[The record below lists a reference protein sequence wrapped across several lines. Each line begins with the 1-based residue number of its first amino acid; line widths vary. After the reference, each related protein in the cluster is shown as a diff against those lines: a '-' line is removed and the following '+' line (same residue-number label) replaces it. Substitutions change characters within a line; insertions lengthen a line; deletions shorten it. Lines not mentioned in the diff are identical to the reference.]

1 MEKVLF
7 CVVLLIYW
15 CEALKLIKPINNTV
29 ELPPKK
35 FACDGDSCLVTSE
48 NFFHLQDM
56 IDSDRVIVFNMEA
69 LTVDMPHGFI
79 HIKSVSNLT
88 IMGLSGEGTVI
99 SCSQKSSFGFH
110 VSSNAVDITLINLT
124 IQNCGDTALY
134 LIPEVQCELCSP
146 SNFGH
151 IETTFYIEGSS
162 NVTLSNVHIQNSPGY
177 AVTDI
182 VDYSTNFFGDT
193 IGEEPVYN
201 VIMRNCS
208 ISGSQQGALVLNGTR
223 NLLVDT
229 LITNSSTGIV
239 SENAD
244 IEMINVVVTGC
255 PTSTLQNGILVVKER
270 LDMNHSSLNVRNQ
283 WISLRSS
290 QVSFLGGSHNSAV
303 FPGFFGT
310 HSFLAIEGNSLVLF
324 KDFNLTTPYS
334 ALFLL
339 ASDLVMRDSSKLIL
353 SSNTARNGAS
363 IFALIS
369 SRVSMTDETLLQV
382 NQNSVEE
389 GWVILSAFD
398 SHWET
403 QSNTRIDVS
412 GNKASN
418 KGIILELDKTQVDMI
433 GNVSLLLQRNVAIN
447 QSTVTYVD
455 KEIALFDSSN
465 LKIVENSAF
474 EKSEILQINGSI
486 TSNDVTVTISVVNNS
501 AAVESSIVSFQQP
514 LKHKGPKMSHYFKL
528 LREHEEEEEIKTK
541 LVPFAEPVNTT
552 VKVASDVFN
561 RINPIDSLQPPKEDD
576 GLSLSDLDDE
586 LGDQISKTTGTD
598 NSGRITTGIIA
609 GIKAPKKPPNK
620 HTTFELWG
628 SLSFTGNVLRQQS
641 VGLACIGCTIIA
653 NSGKLVFAKN
663 QCHKSSNIIFLKD
676 TTTIAKKESY
686 LNFTGNDMYRDSSI
700 LLSLSG
706 IWQIEQNSMV
716 SVTDNTGKNGFSI
729 LFFSTAIVVDGS
741 LMIANNNF
749 SDFGALNIFNTKAK
763 FHGSLEVS
771 GNRAESGGITADNS
785 DVVITG
791 TAIFSD
797 NHAANGGGLSLIT
810 SLLRVS
816 PKATVEFSRNHAEGL
831 GGAIFISKPR
841 TSYTCDSLTSTVST
855 CSIQVLYDEFLIT
868 CKLLFSLSFSQ
879 NKANIAGNA
888 IYGGQTSACVPSDT
902 CFKCP
907 VPDFSEIFQYHGVN
921 DSSDLSNF
929 TSDPTRVCFCENG
942 RPDCYKT
949 LTNITVYPG
958 EHFNLSLAIVG
969 YGLGTVPGS
978 VISRTKRTEARES
991 LFGSSLQIS
1000 QEIQGT
1006 ECQEIEYSIV
1016 SEADQEMMA
1025 LAAASQ
1031 SFGRSLEEVEAVVD
1045 FQRTRNIDN
1054 ISPILRSPY
1063 DSIFESF
1070 FHIPVFVQVNL
1081 LPCPVG
1087 FQLVRGRCVCHKTL
1101 LNNNIEKCSISN
1113 GTAFIHRPSPYW
1125 MGLSN
1130 SSILLHAHC
1139 PFDYCQPEDVNIS
1152 LESPHAQCQ
1161 YKRSGVLCGGC
1172 DEGLSMVLGSSECKT
1187 CSNVYLMSI
1196 SIFILAGMALVA
1208 LLTLLNMTVSVG
1220 TLNGLI
1226 LFANI
1231 LQANRTT
1238 FLPLSTSE
1246 ASVPISILSAFIA
1259 WLNLDLGIPMCF
1271 FDGLTTYA
1279 KTWLQFVFPL
1289 YILAMVGAIIA
1300 GSNCST
1306 QLTRLFGSNAV
1317 PVLATLVLLS
1327 YTKILRILIAAF
1339 SFTTMTGSEGYYSV
1353 LWLPDGKINYLEP
1366 KHAILFTVALMVLL
1380 LLGIPYTVALTA
1392 SPWIQR
1398 SEFHCISS
1406 MYNKFKPLFDAY
1418 MGPYKDSCRYW
1429 TGMLLLARVVL
1440 IVLFS
1445 SIANTNTVAGPQ
1457 LNLLLL
1463 TLSSSALLALTTALR
1478 PYKNKLLNGLEI
1490 FHLTI
1495 LLVFS
1500 ASYLYIST
1508 NAANSDG
1515 VRAYVYIILVGT
1527 CFLVFLGIFIGHIC
1541 YKAKESKS
1549 GKWVEHAG
1557 RQQENCNRWQR
1568 GRGRQEEE
1576 EEERGQVTIST
1587 AGATTDRWR
1596 RDSVFRESVLE
1607 LS

>member
-15 CEALKLIKPINNTV
+15 CEALKLVKPVNDTV

-35 FACDGDSCLVTSE
+35 FSCDGDSCLVTSE

-69 LTVDMPHGFI
+69 LTVDMPRGFI

-110 VSSNAVDITLINLT
+110 ISSNAVDITLINLT

-134 LIPEVQCELCSP
+134 PIPDVQCQLCSS

-162 NVTLSNVHIQNSPGY
+162 NVTLSNVNIQNSPGY

-182 VDYSTNFFGDT
+182 VDFSTNFFGDT
-193 IGEEPVYN
+193 FGEEPVYN
-201 VIMRNCS
+201 VIIRNCS

-223 NLLVDT
+223 NFLVDT
-229 LITNSSTGIV
+229 FITNSSTGIV
-239 SENAD
+239 SGNAD

-255 PTSTLQNGILVVKER
+255 PASTLQNGILVVKER
-270 LDMNHSSLNVRNQ
+270 FDMNHSSLNVRNQ
-283 WISLRSS
+283 WISFKSS
-290 QVSFLGGSHNSAV
+290 QVSFLGGSHNSAF

-310 HSFLAIEGNSLVLF
+310 DSFLVIEGNSWVLF

-339 ASDLVMRDSSKLIL
+339 ASNLVMRDNSRLIL

-369 SRVSMTDETLLQV
+369 SRVSMTDEALLQV

-389 GWVILSAFD
+389 GWVVLSAFD

-403 QSNTRIDVS
+403 QSNTGINVS
-412 GNKASN
+412 DNKASN
-418 KGIILELDKTQVDMI
+418 GGIILELDKTQVDMI
-433 GNVSLLLQRNVAIN
+433 GNVSLLLQSNVAFN

-455 KEIALFDSSN
+455 REIALFDSSN
-465 LKIVENSAF
+465 FKIVENSAF
-474 EKSEILQINGSI
+474 EKSEILRINGSI
-486 TSNDVTVTISVVNNS
+486 ISNDVTVTISVVNNS
-501 AAVESSIVSFQQP
+501 AAVESSIISFQQP
-514 LKHKGPKMSHYFKL
+514 LQDRGPKMSHYFKL
-528 LREHEEEEEIKTK
+528 LREYEKERYMDV
-541 LVPFAEPVNTT
+541 VPSAKPVSTI
-552 VKVASDVFN
+552 VKNISDVFDLSN
-561 RINPIDSLQPPKEDD
+561 SIDSLELPEEDD
-576 GLSLSDLDDE
+576 DLSLSDLDD
-586 LGDQISKTTGTD
+586 DFDDKISTTD
-598 NSGRITTGIIA
+598 NSGRIIDLTTGRIVGIA
-609 GIKAPKKPPNK
+609 APKNQPNK
-620 HTTFELWG
+620 HTTFELQG

-653 NSGKLVFAKN
+653 NSGKIVFSKN
-663 QCHKSSNIIFLKD
+663 RCHKSSNIIFLKD
-676 TTTIAKKESY
+676 ATTIAKKESY
-686 LNFTGNDMYRDSSI
+686 LDFTGNNMYRDSSI
-700 LLSLSG
+700 LLSLHG
-706 IWQIEQNSMV
+706 KWQIELNSKV
-716 SVTDNTGKNGFSI
+716 SVTDNTGKNGFLI

-741 LMIANNNF
+741 LTVANNNF

-763 FHGSLEVS
+763 FHGHLKVS

-785 DVVITG
+785 NVVITG

-831 GGAIFISKPR
+831 GGAIYISKPR
-841 TSYTCDSLTSTVST
+841 TRYTCDSLKSTASI
-855 CSIQVLYDEFLIT
+855 CSIQVLHDEYPIT
-868 CKLLFSLSFSQ
+868 CKLFSLSFSQ
-879 NKANIAGNA
+879 NKADIAGNA
-888 IYGGQTSACVPSDT
+888 IYGGQTAACVPSDT
-902 CFKCP
+902 CFNCP
-907 VPDFSEIFQYHGVN
+907 VPDVSEIFQYHGVN

-1025 LAAASQ
+1025 LAAESQ

-1087 FQLVRGRCVCHKTL
+1087 FQLVRGRCVCHETL

-1196 SIFILAGMALVA
+1196 NIFILAGMALVA

-1317 PVLATLVLLS
+1317 PVLSTLVLLS

-1339 SFTTMTGSEGYYSV
+1339 SFTTLTGSEGYYRV
-1353 LWLPDGKINYLEP
+1353 LWLPDGNINYLEP

-1576 EEERGQVTIST
+1576 EEEERGQVTVST
-1587 AGATTDRWR
+1587 AGTTTDRWR